1 MSTQFNEHDHERI
14 TQVIHDLSA
23 HKLIDEAESIDALDL
38 LEAYECWTPF
48 TELIQAMIKDP
59 KRRKLIYYVRL
70 AKMQNQYVEDIFS
83 AAETCSKAVSDLKL
97 NFERFTQV
105 LREVLSQDD
114 WSAEAVILQSVS
126 GKFQN
131 LKDSQK
137 LSNKIISPKSTPK
150 DSTLQSRSR

>member
-1 MSTQFNEHDHERI
+1 
-14 TQVIHDLSA
+14 
-23 HKLIDEAESIDALDL
+23 
-38 LEAYECWTPF
+38 
-48 TELIQAMIKDP
+48 MIKDP